1 MKKRNNILKT
11 IFKPVGVKAN
21 VKRSH
26 LLQLLLGLV
35 AIVFVNVVGYYFFV
49 RWDLTKEKRY
59 SLSVS
64 SKKLLKN
71 INEVVFVRC
80 YLDGD
85 MPAEYKTLRNQT
97 REMLDQFRAYNSNI
111 EYEFVDPNAFED
123 KGERNEFY
131 ARLFEKGFSPLNVTT
146 TKSNTQ
152 VQQYIFPYI
161 EITHK
166 GRTFLAPLISSKHG
180 IAGEGIIQGSIENLE
195 YNLYTSIRS
204 VVNDKRDK
212 VAFLYGHG
220 ELPVENI
227 YDFVAS
233 LNEYYEVDSV
243 SINEKLNALTDRVYD
258 SVDANKVTTA
268 NKYKCLIVAKPTS
281 IFSYKDLYIIDQY
294 IMHGGK
300 VLWLLDA
307 LSVSMDSLQTQANTI
322 AVSNYTGIDDI
333 LFRYGAKINTNLVLD
348 IQCAKVPIVTGLY
361 QENVP
366 QMTYYPWNFFP
377 EIHPNANSIIS
388 DKISPVKMEFVSSID
403 TTVSPARKTTLLASS
418 KSTRLLN
425 APVNVSLTM
434 LKQKQDPKL
443 FNAGEKTVAMLLEG
457 EFYSAFKNR
466 LTAAMEENSQI
477 AFKDFSDSTAM
488 IVVSDGDIVRNDF
501 IQGQLLPLGYDKYTK
516 QMYGNKE
523 FLLNCVNYL
532 CGDSDL
538 IPLRSREVI
547 MRKLDVAKI
556 DRERT
561 FWQLVNVAAPVLCVL
576 VFAFVFAFIR
586 KKYYTGKLFSNNKT
600 KKLTK

>member
-1 MKKRNNILKT
+1 MKNKFLKT
-11 IFKPVGVKAN
+11 IFKPASVKAD

-26 LLQLLLGLV
+26 FLQLLLGLV
-35 AIVFVNVVGYYFFV
+35 AIVFVNVVGYYFFA

-64 SKKLLKN
+64 TKKLLKN
-71 INEVVFVRC
+71 VNEVVFIRC

-85 MPAEYKTLRNQT
+85 MPAEYKTLRNET

-123 KGERNEFY
+123 KSERNEFY
-131 ARLFEKGFSPLNVTT
+131 GRLFEKRFSPINVMT

-152 VQQYIFPYI
+152 VQQYIFPYM

-166 GRTFLAPLISSKHG
+166 GRTYLVPLISSKHG
-180 IAGEGIIQGSIENLE
+180 ITGESIISGSIENLE

-204 VVNDKRDK
+204 VVNDKKDK
-212 VAFLYGHG
+212 IAFLYGHG

-227 YDFVAS
+227 CDFVAS

-258 SVDANKVTTA
+258 SVDINKVTTA

-281 IFSYKDLYIIDQY
+281 MFSYKDLYIIDQY

-307 LSVSMDSLQTQANTI
+307 LTVSMDSLQTQPSTV

-333 LFRYGAKINTNLVLD
+333 LFRYGAKVNTNLVLD
-348 IQCAKVPIVTGLY
+348 IQCAKVPIVTGQY

-377 EIHPNANSIIS
+377 EIHPNSNNIIS

-403 TTVSPARKTTLLASS
+403 TTASPAKKTILLSSS

-434 LKQKQDPKL
+434 LKQKQEPKL
-443 FNAGEKTVAMLLEG
+443 FNSGEKTVAMLLEG

-488 IVVSDGDIVRNDF
+488 IVVADGDIVRNDF
-501 IQGQLLPLGYDKYTK
+501 INGQLLPLGYDKYTR

-532 CGDSDL
+532 CGDRDL

-547 MRKLDVAKI
+547 LRKLDVAKI

-561 FWQLVNVAAPVLCVL
+561 FWQLINVAAPVLCVL
-576 VFAFVFAFIR
+576 VFALFFGLFR
-586 KKYYTGKLFSNNKT
+586 KKYYTGKLFSNIKT
-600 KKLTK
+600 KKVGK

>member
-1 MKKRNNILKT
+1 MKNKFLKT
-11 IFKPVGVKAN
+11 IFKPASVKAD

-26 LLQLLLGLV
+26 FLQLLFGLV
-35 AIVFVNVVGYYFFV
+35 AIVFVNVVGYYFFA

-59 SLSVS
+59 SLSAS
-64 SKKLLKN
+64 TKKLLKN
-71 INEVVFVRC
+71 VNEVVFIRC
-80 YLDGD
+80 YLNGD
-85 MPAEYKTLRNQT
+85 MPAEYKTLRNET

-111 EYEFVDPNAFED
+111 EYEFFDPNGFED
-123 KGERNEFY
+123 KSERNEFY
-131 ARLFEKGFSPLNVTT
+131 GRLFERGFSPINVMT

-152 VQQYIFPYI
+152 VQQYIFPYM

-166 GRTFLAPLISSKHG
+166 GRTYLVPLISSKHG
-180 IAGEGIIQGSIENLE
+180 ITGEGIISGSIENLE

-204 VVNDKRDK
+204 VVNDKKDK

-243 SINEKLNALTDRVYD
+243 SINEKLNALTDRIYD
-258 SVDANKVTTA
+258 SVDINKVTTA
-268 NKYKCLIVAKPTS
+268 NKYKCLVVAKPTS

-307 LSVSMDSLQTQANTI
+307 LTVSMDSLQTQASTV
-322 AVSNYTGIDDI
+322 AVSNFTGIDDI
-333 LFRYGAKINTNLVLD
+333 LFRYGAKVNTNLVLD
-348 IQCAKVPIVTGLY
+348 IQCAKVPIVTGQY

-377 EIHPNANSIIS
+377 EIHPNSSNIIS

-403 TTVSPARKTTLLASS
+403 TTASSAKKTILLSSS

-434 LKQKQDPKL
+434 LKQKQEPKL
-443 FNAGEKTVAMLLEG
+443 FNSGEKTVAMLLEG

-466 LTAAMEENSQI
+466 LTATMEESSQI

-488 IVVSDGDIVRNDF
+488 IVVADGDVARNDF
-501 IQGQLLPLGYDKYTK
+501 INDGQLLPLGYDKYTR

-532 CGDSDL
+532 CGDRDL

-547 MRKLDVAKI
+547 LRKLDVAKI

-561 FWQLVNVAAPVLCVL
+561 FWQLINVAAPVLCVL
-576 VFAFVFAFIR
+576 IFAFLFGLFR
-586 KKYYTGKLFSNNKT
+586 KKYYTGKLFSNLKT
-600 KKLTK
+600 KKVGK